1 MKKVSQIDAGKINQ
15 KEILCFVISNGKY
28 CLYPFLF
35 DIVQN
40 FDSTYISLNI
50 VGITTNNLPVQK
62 KSVSIESPNS
72 IIN

>member
-50 VGITTNNLPVQK
+50 VGNILL
-62 KSVSIESPNS
+62 E
-72 IIN
+72 